1 MLHVLLKL
9 SMGVQ
14 YTRFTT
20 FVIVAETEARSRFVV
35 CGERKKSCMFEA
47 EKSLNFALKQPLR
60 SREKKELHVRS

>member
-35 CGERKKSCMFEA
+35 CGASHV
-47 EKSLNFALKQPLR
+47 Q
-60 SREKKELHVRS
+60 KETTVG